1 MRQNSS
7 AIVVSDKLF
16 QNYQQEFGL
25 LPATLRVEADF
36 VGANLRSDISVAS
49 IPIPKPG
56 RDQVFLQ
63 SNVGYTFAF
72 VELTSIHMVDEI
84 FFDWPGDGFD
94 EMMDGRADYSN
105 GRFSYLSRGP
115 EVVGKLNVT
124 AYIDGV
130 KVQSESKDVAPRQP

>member
-36 VGANLRSDISVAS
+36 VEANLRSDISVAS

-72 VELTSIHMVDEI
+72 VELTSI
-84 FFDWPGDGFD
+84 
-94 EMMDGRADYSN
+94 
-105 GRFSYLSRGP
+105 
-115 EVVGKLNVT
+115 
-124 AYIDGV
+124 
-130 KVQSESKDVAPRQP
+130 